1 MMEDTYRKRA
11 LRTEII
17 ELMMQCDEVQRRM
30 SRIET
35 ELGLEIEQ
43 ISIRYGQTFQIKNG
57 IETIAE
63 ILGENDPDAYGEQ
76 IQDGMGTHYKV
87 FWTGDK
93 MFLQE
98 QELSMQV
105 YKKWRE

>member
-1 MMEDTYRKRA
+1 MMEDTYQKRA

-43 ISIRYGQTFQIKNG
+43 ISIRYGQTITIKNG
-57 IETIAE
+57 IEAIAE
-63 ILGENDPDAYGEQ
+63 IFRENDPDAYEDEIKG
-76 IQDGMGTHYKV
+76 QDGKHFKL
-87 FWTGDK
+87 FWTEGK
-93 MFLQE
+93 LFLQE
-98 QELSMQV
+98 QELSMPV
-105 YKKWRE
+105 YKKWR

>member
-11 LRTEII
+11 LRNEIV
-17 ELMMQCDEVQRRM
+17 ELMMACGEVQRRM
-30 SRIET
+30 RRIET
-35 ELGLEIEQ
+35 ELGMEIEW
-43 ISIRYGQTFQIKNG
+43 ISIGDGQTFTIKNG

-63 ILGENDPDAYGEQ
+63 IFGENDPDAYGEQ

-98 QELSMQV
+98 QELSMPV
-105 YKKWRE
+105 YKKWR

>member
-11 LRTEII
+11 LRNEIV

-30 SRIET
+30 RRIET
-35 ELGLEIEQ
+35 ELGMKIDR
-43 ISIRYGQTFQIKNG
+43 ISIWDGQTFQIKNG

-63 ILGENDPDAYGEQ
+63 IFGENDPDAYGEQ

-98 QELSMQV
+98 QELSMPV
-105 YKKWRE
+105 YKKWR

>member
-11 LRTEII
+11 LRNEIV

-35 ELGLEIEQ
+35 ELGMEIVR
-43 ISIRYGQTFQIKNG
+43 ISIDDGQTFTIKNG

-63 ILGENDPDAYGEQ
+63 IFGENDPDAYEDEIKGEN
-76 IQDGMGTHYKV
+76 GMHYKL
-87 FWTGDK
+87 FFTAGK
-93 MFLQE
+93 LFLQE
-98 QELSMQV
+98 QELSMPV
-105 YKKWRE
+105 YKKWR

>member
-17 ELMMQCDEVQRRM
+17 ELMMECDEVQRRM

-35 ELGLEIEQ
+35 ELGMEIDR
-43 ISIRYGQTFQIKNG
+43 ISIDDGQTFTIKNG

-87 FWTGDK
+87 FWTEGK
-93 MFLQE
+93 LFLQE
-98 QELSMQV
+98 QELSMPV
-105 YKKWRE
+105 YKKWR